1 MYDHIVRSFRLSIH
15 PSRGGRRSQEALR
28 SLESNRQ
35 GTDVRW
41 DQGKEDPGVLGMW
54 EEEAGGLSDAGPRL
68 SSGAVCP
75 RVHRMIGREV
85 PKSTA
90 TPYFG
95 TLVLDVLT
103 VSSVL

>member
-1 MYDHIVRSFRLSIH
+1 
-15 PSRGGRRSQEALR
+15 
-28 SLESNRQ
+28 
-35 GTDVRW
+35 
-41 DQGKEDPGVLGMW
+41 MW